1 MSKKITL
8 QKNPGLPP
16 WALTDLLRIARK
28 FHCHIKI
35 RDDEITIDG
44 KKLLEVV
51 SLIRPDLSR
60 VVVSLKGSDEKAA
73 LESIRNSSMG
83 RFITRGN

>member
-8 QKNPGLPP
+8 QNQPGLPP

-28 FHCHIKI
+28 FQCHIKLH
-35 RDDEITIDG
+35 DDEITIDG

-60 VVVSLKGSDEKAA
+60 LIVSLKGSDEKEA
-73 LESIRNSSMG
+73 LESILKSNMG
-83 RFITRGN
+83 RFITQRN